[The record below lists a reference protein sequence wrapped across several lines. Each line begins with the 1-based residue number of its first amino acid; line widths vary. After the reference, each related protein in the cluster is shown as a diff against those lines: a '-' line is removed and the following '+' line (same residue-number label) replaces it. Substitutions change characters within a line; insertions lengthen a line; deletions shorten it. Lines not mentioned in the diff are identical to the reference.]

1 VLSCRI
7 VCSQI
12 VTQPETP
19 TDSLRINSLWKQLL
33 GETRTRILLV
43 YIVLMV
49 LVTCAS
55 VPIFVGLFFA
65 SVDRRVKTDLA
76 EDLAD
81 FNEAYAAWEA
91 PPNQFVADL

>member
-1 VLSCRI
+1 
-7 VCSQI
+7 
-12 VTQPETP
+12 
-19 TDSLRINSLWKQLL
+19 
-33 GETRTRILLV
+33 
-43 YIVLMV
+43 MV